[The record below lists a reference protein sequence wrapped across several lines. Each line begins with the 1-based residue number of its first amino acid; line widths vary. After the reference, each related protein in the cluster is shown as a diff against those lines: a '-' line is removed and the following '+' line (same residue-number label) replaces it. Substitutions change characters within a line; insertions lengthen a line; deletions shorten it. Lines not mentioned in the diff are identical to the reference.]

1 VQATAFTGATG
12 AALRKPRWVELDL
25 SNSMGGNAGG
35 MVISWDINAYIY
47 IKLSYTYSIYIYY
60 NTYDTNL
67 TCGFKSRN
75 GEMTLICGVLSRGN
89 GIVEKWME
97 GGTKF
102 SGKYIYICTYIYI
115 HIYLKICLMCDDIV

>member
-47 IKLSYTYSIYIYY
+47 KIIIYI
-60 NTYDTNL
+60 
-67 TCGFKSRN
+67 
-75 GEMTLICGVLSRGN
+75 
-89 GIVEKWME
+89 
-97 GGTKF
+97 
-102 SGKYIYICTYIYI
+102 
-115 HIYLKICLMCDDIV
+115 